1 METPTKRPAR
11 RRIYIAHTGG
21 TIGMRRT
28 PDGYRPV
35 PGHLA
40 ERMAEMAELSDPEM
54 PEYRLREYEPLL
66 DSAGM
71 RPGDWVRVARDI
83 AERHDR
89 YDGFVVLHGTDTMA
103 YTASALP
110 FLLDGLRKPVIVTG
124 SQIPLREVRN
134 DARENLITA
143 MLAAARADIPEVC
156 LLFGSRLLRGC
167 RSTKVAANRFEAFDS
182 PNFPSLARIG
192 VGIDIRR
199 HLVRTPPPSPAR
211 PEVVWT
217 GTPPVAAL
225 RIFPGISADLVRSVV
240 RPPLRGL
247 VLETYGMGNAPVND
261 EGLMAALGEAT
272 DRGAVIVN
280 CTQCLSGRVRMDAY
294 ATGSGLARAGVV
306 GGHDMTAEA
315 ALAKMI
321 CLFGRGWDAEAVRE
335 AMGRSVAGELTPP
348 ENKKRDW

>member
-1 METPTKRPAR
+1 MGIPGEGAR
-11 RRIYIAHTGG
+11 RRRICIVHTGG
-21 TIGMRRT
+21 TIGMRRMA
-28 PDGYRPV
+28 DGYRPV
-35 PGHLA
+35 PGYLA
-40 ERMAEMAELSDPEM
+40 ERMSAMAELSDPAM
-54 PEYRLREYEPLL
+54 PEYRLRESDPLL

-71 RPGDWVRVARDI
+71 RPGDWVRIARDI
-83 AERHDR
+83 AERHER

-110 FLLDGLRKPVIVTG
+110 FLLEGLRKPVIVTG
-124 SQIPLREVRN
+124 SQIPLCEVRN

-143 MLAAARADIPEVC
+143 MLAAARVEIPEVC

-167 RSTKVAANRFEAFDS
+167 RSTKVAANRFEAFES

-192 VGIDIRR
+192 VGIDVRR
-199 HLVRTPPPSPAR
+199 HGVRTPPVSPAR

-217 GTPPVAAL
+217 ETPSVAAL
-225 RIFPGISADLVRSVV
+225 RIFPGISADLVRSVL
-240 RPPLRGL
+240 RPPVRGL

-261 EGLMAALGEAT
+261 ADFMAALREGT

-280 CTQCLSGRVRMDAY
+280 CTQCLGGRVRMDAY
-294 ATGSGLARAGVV
+294 ATGSGLARAGVTS
-306 GGHDMTAEA
+306 GHDMTAEA

-321 CLFGRGWDAEAVRE
+321 CLFGRGWSAEAVRNG
-335 AMGRSVAGELTPP
+335 MGENLAGELTPP